1 MSITAEEVKKDA
13 SSTRV
18 VIEPPKIGVASIRI
32 VGIAPYVQHKFS
44 KKAREQMMAKQ
55 RQGDQAKKERKRE
68 AKDFEQ
74 VYKDAMHVSCE
85 GWIGIPAPSFRNAM
99 ISACRLVGFKMTH
112 AKLSVFIEADGFD
125 VDDGTPLVRIIGEPR
140 VHESY
145 VRNDTGVADIRWR
158 PMWEKWSAVVR
169 IRFDLNQFSAPDIVN
184 LLARAGLQV
193 GIGEGRPDSKNSA
206 GMGWGIFEIEA

>member
-74 VYKDAMHVSCE
+74 VYKDAMHVSRE

>member
-74 VYKDAMHVSCE
+74 VYKDAMHVSRE
-85 GWIGIPAPSFRNAM
+85 GWVGIPAPSFRNAM